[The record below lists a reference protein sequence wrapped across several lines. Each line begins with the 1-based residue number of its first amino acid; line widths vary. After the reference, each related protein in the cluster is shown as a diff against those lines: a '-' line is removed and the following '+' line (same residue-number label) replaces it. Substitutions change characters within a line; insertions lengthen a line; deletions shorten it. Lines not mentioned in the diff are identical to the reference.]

1 MEEEQEEQE
10 EQEEIVT
17 TITNEQ
23 SQNQESDSLK
33 SDKSDKSDKSSKSD
47 KTSSDT
53 SSDKRHKMEYIGEE
67 IQKRIANEALTETA
81 TETTAA
87 TMRGSVQSLV
97 TPQSSRSFDRS
108 FDHRSYTSLS
118 VHQRIADSDTLS
130 HRSKRF
136 LTDYTERL
144 EELIWVHSKS
154 AEYYERRNNYITIPS
169 IILTSA
175 SAVVSLLASSSSA
188 SPAFHYSSAVSVG
201 VIAAVSSVFQ
211 ALSSTLKFGTK
222 AELHREVAD
231 RYSKIVTSIKFEIID
246 NHTEDNFMADLEKQI
261 LDVQNYCK
269 YLPPMFFYDLY
280 HQVPNLRRTPLGCD
294 LK

>member
-1 MEEEQEEQE
+1 MESPSPSSSPPSSPLSSLTLSSPLSQEQ
-10 EQEEIVT
+10 
-17 TITNEQ
+17 
-23 SQNQESDSLK
+23 QESEKDSVK
-33 SDKSDKSDKSSKSD
+33 SEKSEKSEK
-47 KTSSDT
+47 SDT
-53 SSDKRHKMEYIGEE
+53 SHVSEKRHKMECIGEE
-67 IQKRIANEALTETA
+67 IQKRIANEAM
-81 TETTAA
+81 TAA
-87 TMRGSVQSLV
+87 TATTMTAATASLSSLPLV
-97 TPQSSRSFDRS
+97 KSRSFDRS
-108 FDHRSYTSLS
+108 FDHRSYTSVS
-118 VHQRIADSDTLS
+118 MHKRIADSDTLS
-130 HRSKRF
+130 NRSKRF

-154 AEYYERRNNYITIPS
+154 AEYYERRHNCITIPS

-231 RYSKIVTSIKFEIID
+231 RYNKIVTTIKFEIID
-246 NHTEDNFMADLEKQI
+246 NHTEDNFMADLEKQV

-280 HQVPNLRRTPLGCD
+280 RKIPQSA
-294 LK
+294 